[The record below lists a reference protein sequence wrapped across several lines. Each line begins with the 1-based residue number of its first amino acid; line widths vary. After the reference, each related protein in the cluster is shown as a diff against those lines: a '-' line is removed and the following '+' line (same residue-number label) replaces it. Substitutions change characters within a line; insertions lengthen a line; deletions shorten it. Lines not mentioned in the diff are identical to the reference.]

1 MIPKDLPTTGGRW
14 HLRTS
19 AARMNG
25 SQAGDVAQSMADS
38 VASPWERFVGAPWWD
53 MVGWWEKMRE
63 LPSGNLTVCY
73 WKWPFS
79 SWIYPLKMVIFH
91 SYVNLPECNDVTDVH
106 DVLIGV
112 LKLVIFI
119 AMFITRGYVLN
130 MVTPTTKTQKGCRMV
145 ILWRYMM
152 INWTFIDEI
161 TYAILLINAGLYTV
175 GI

>member
-1 MIPKDLPTTGGRW
+1 MEVSWNGGTPVSHPFLIGIFHYKPSIVGFLHFRKPPMENGWTWFIYRW
-14 HLRTS
+14 
-19 AARMNG
+19 
-25 SQAGDVAQSMADS
+25 
-38 VASPWERFVGAPWWD
+38 
-53 MVGWWEKMRE
+53 

>member
-1 MIPKDLPTTGGRW
+1 
-14 HLRTS
+14 
-19 AARMNG
+19 
-25 SQAGDVAQSMADS
+25 
-38 VASPWERFVGAPWWD
+38 
-53 MVGWWEKMRE
+53 
-63 LPSGNLTVCY
+63 
-73 WKWPFS
+73 
-79 SWIYPLKMVIFH
+79 MVIFH

-152 INWTFIDEI
+152 IN
-161 TYAILLINAGLYTV
+161 
-175 GI
+175 